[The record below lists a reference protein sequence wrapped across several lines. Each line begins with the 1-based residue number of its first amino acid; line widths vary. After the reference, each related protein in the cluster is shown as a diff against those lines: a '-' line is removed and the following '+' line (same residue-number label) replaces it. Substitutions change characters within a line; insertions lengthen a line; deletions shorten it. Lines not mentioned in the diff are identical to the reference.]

1 MMTKVSI
8 SPADPASPA
17 AHSMMAALWEEIQL
31 RYGFEAPMPFSSEAF
46 TGPRSGFWLAFVN
59 DEPVGSIAI
68 SPLSDR
74 EAELDMMYVAPSAR
88 GTGIAHELLMQL
100 ETFAREKNFEL
111 IKLRTGTP
119 QPEALRF
126 YEKEG
131 FRLTPVYGRW
141 IGDDT
146 ALCLEKKLSRN

>member
-17 AHSMMAALWEEIQL
+17 AHSMMTALWEEIQT
-31 RYGFEAPMPFSSEAF
+31 RYDFKAPMPFTADVF

-68 SPLSDR
+68 SPLNDQD
-74 EAELDMMYVAPSAR
+74 AELDMMYVAPSAR

-100 ETFAREKNFEL
+100 ETFAREKNFKL
-111 IKLRTGTP
+111 IKLRTGAP

-126 YEKEG
+126 YDKEG
-131 FRLTPVYGRW
+131 FSSTPVYGKW

-146 ALCLEKKLSRN
+146 AQCLEKKLH